1 MNNVGQP
8 RMSLGLYL
16 HVPFCHTRCHFCAFT
31 IQIHREDRAQRY
43 LHALSGEMRLH
54 AGQQSLAGRRLDTV
68 YFGGGTPTA
77 LSPVQLLDVLRQVR
91 ESFPMHDTAEISVEA
106 HPDTVTEDGLRQ
118 LVDAGVTRIS
128 FGAQSMDDSELI
140 QIGRRTSSDRTQ
152 TAVNMARTAG
162 FANINL
168 DLIYGVPGQT
178 LDGWLAT
185 LEAVLSLEPTHVST
199 YALTVEEKTRL
210 HIDVRRGDAVE
221 PDAAL
226 QNEMEDAA
234 AQRLATAGFT
244 RYEIS
249 NYARPGYAC
258 RHNLL
263 YWQGHDYLGLG
274 PSAQSYLNGRR
285 FGNAESV
292 EDYCQTLEEGRLP
305 IAESEL
311 LSEDQRQRERI
322 VFGLRLVEGVDQA
335 LLRHEPPDRAWH
347 QTLDRMTRRG
357 LLEER
362 AGRIRLTDEGRRFAD
377 SVAVELL

>member
-1 MNNVGQP
+1 
-8 RMSLGLYL
+8 MSLGLYL
-16 HVPFCHTRCHFCAFT
+16 HVPFCRTRCHFCAFT
-31 IQIHREDRAQRY
+31 LQVHREDRVQRY
-43 LHALSGEMRLH
+43 LDALASEIRLH

-68 YFGGGTPTA
+68 YFGGGTPTS
-77 LSPVQLLDVLRQVR
+77 LSAGQLTGILQHIRG
-91 ESFPMHDTAEISVEA
+91 SFGLADAAEISVEA

-118 LVDAGVTRIS
+118 LADAGFTRVS
-128 FGAQSMDDSELI
+128 FGVQSMDDGELL
-140 QIGRRTSSDRTQ
+140 QIGRRTSGNRTQ
-152 TAVNMARTAG
+152 AAVGMARSAG

-178 LDGWLAT
+178 PDGWLAT
-185 LEAVLSLEPTHVST
+185 LDAVLSLEPAHLSC

-210 HIDVRRGDAVE
+210 HLDVRRGDAVE

-234 AQRLATAGFT
+234 ARRLAAAGFT

-263 YWQGHDYLGLG
+263 YWQGQEYLGLG
-274 PSAQSYLNGRR
+274 PSAQSYLDGRR
-285 FGNAESV
+285 FGNIESV
-292 EDYCQTLEEGRLP
+292 EDYDRTLGRDCLP

-311 LSEDQRQRERI
+311 LSADQRRRERI
-322 VFGLRLVEGVDQA
+322 VFGLRLIEGVDQA
-335 LLRHEPPDRAWH
+335 LLRHEPPDRAW
-347 QTLDRMTRRG
+347 QQALDRLTRRG

-362 AGRIRLTDEGRRFAD
+362 AGRIRLTEEGRRYAD
-377 SVAVELL
+377 SVAVELI

>member
-1 MNNVGQP
+1 
-8 RMSLGLYL
+8 
-16 HVPFCHTRCHFCAFT
+16 
-31 IQIHREDRAQRY
+31 
-43 LHALSGEMRLH
+43 
-54 AGQQSLAGRRLDTV
+54 
-68 YFGGGTPTA
+68 
-77 LSPVQLLDVLRQVR
+77 
-91 ESFPMHDTAEISVEA
+91 
-106 HPDTVTEDGLRQ
+106 VTEDGLRQ
-118 LVDAGVTRIS
+118 LTDAGCTRIS
-128 FGAQSMDDSELI
+128 FGVQSMDDGELL
-140 QIGRRTSSDRTQ
+140 QIGRRTSSNRTQ
-152 TAVNMARTAG
+152 AAVGMARSAG

-185 LEAVLSLEPTHVST
+185 LDAVLALEPAHLSC

-210 HIDVRRGDAVE
+210 HLDVRRGDAIE

-234 AQRLATAGFT
+234 ARRLITAGFT

-274 PSAQSYLNGRR
+274 PSAQSYLDGRR
-285 FGNAESV
+285 FGNVESV
-292 EDYCQTLEEGRLP
+292 EDYDRTLGRGCLP

-311 LSEDQRQRERI
+311 LSADQRQRERI
-322 VFGLRLVEGVDQA
+322 VFGLRLIEGVDQV
-335 LLRHEPPDRAWH
+335 LLRHEPPDRAWQ
-347 QTLDRMTRRG
+347 QTLDRLTRRG

-362 AGRIRLTDEGRRFAD
+362 AGRLRLTDAGRRFAD
-377 SVAVELL
+377 SVAAELI

>member
-1 MNNVGQP
+1 
-8 RMSLGLYL
+8 MSVGLYL
-16 HVPFCHTRCHFCAFT
+16 HIPFCHTRCHFCAFT
-31 IQIHREDRAQRY
+31 LQIHREDRVQRY
-43 LHALSGEMRLH
+43 LGALVNEMRLH
-54 AGQQSLAGRRLDTV
+54 ADQQSLAGRRLDTV
-68 YFGGGTPTA
+68 YFGGGTPTT
-77 LSPVQLLDVLRQVR
+77 LSAVQLTDILQNVR
-91 ESFPMHDTAEISVEA
+91 DSFGLTDATEISVEA

-118 LVDAGVTRIS
+118 LTDAGCTRIS
-128 FGAQSMDDSELI
+128 FGVQSMDDGELL
-140 QIGRRTSSDRTQ
+140 QIGRRTSSNRTQ
-152 TAVNMARTAG
+152 AAVGMARSAG

-185 LEAVLSLEPTHVST
+185 LDAVLALEPAHLSC

-210 HIDVRRGDAVE
+210 HLDVRRGDAIE

-234 AQRLATAGFT
+234 ARRLITAGFT

-274 PSAQSYLNGRR
+274 PSAQSYLDGRR
-285 FGNAESV
+285 FGNVESV
-292 EDYCQTLEEGRLP
+292 EDYDRTLGQGCLP

-311 LSEDQRQRERI
+311 LSADQRQRERI
-322 VFGLRLVEGVDQA
+322 VFGLRLIEGVDQV
-335 LLRHEPPDRAWH
+335 LLRHEPPDRAWQ
-347 QTLDRMTRRG
+347 QTLDRLTRRG

-362 AGRIRLTDEGRRFAD
+362 AGRLRLTDAGRRFAD
-377 SVAVELL
+377 SVAAELI

>member
-1 MNNVGQP
+1 
-8 RMSLGLYL
+8 MSVGLYL

-31 IQIHREDRAQRY
+31 LQIHREDRVQRY
-43 LHALSGEMRLH
+43 LHALADEMRLH
-54 AGQQSLAGRRLDTV
+54 ADQQSLASRRLDTV
-68 YFGGGTPTA
+68 YFGGGTPTS
-77 LSPVQLLDVLRQVR
+77 LSAGQLTGILQNVR
-91 ESFPMHDTAEISVEA
+91 DSFGLTDAAEISVEA

-118 LVDAGVTRIS
+118 LTDAGFMRIS
-128 FGAQSMDDSELI
+128 FGVQSMDDGELL
-140 QIGRRTSSDRTQ
+140 QIGRRTSGNHTQ
-152 TAVNMARTAG
+152 AVVRMARSAG

-185 LEAVLSLEPTHVST
+185 LDAVLALEPAHLSC

-210 HIDVRRGDAVE
+210 HLDVRRGDAIE

-226 QNEMEDAA
+226 QNEMDDATA
-234 AQRLATAGFT
+234 RRLAAAGFT

-263 YWQGHDYLGLG
+263 YWQGQDYLGLG
-274 PSAQSYLNGRR
+274 PSAQSYLDGRR
-285 FGNAESV
+285 FGNIESV
-292 EDYCQTLEEGRLP
+292 EDYDRTLGQGCLP

-311 LSEDQRQRERI
+311 LNEDQRQRERI
-322 VFGLRLVEGVDQA
+322 VFGLRLIEGVDQI
-335 LLRHEPPDRAWH
+335 LLRHAPPDRAWQ
-347 QTLDRMTRRG
+347 QTLDRLRRRG

-362 AGRIRLTDEGRRFAD
+362 AGRVRLTEAGRRFAD

>member
-1 MNNVGQP
+1 
-8 RMSLGLYL
+8 
-16 HVPFCHTRCHFCAFT
+16 
-31 IQIHREDRAQRY
+31 
-43 LHALSGEMRLH
+43 MRLH

-91 ESFPMHDTAEISVEA
+91 ESFHLHDAAEISVEA
-106 HPDTVTEDGLRQ
+106 HPDTVTEDGLRK

-128 FGAQSMDDSELI
+128 FGAQSMDDSELM
-140 QIGRRTSSDRTQ
+140 QIGRRTSGDRTQ

-178 LDGWLAT
+178 LGGWLAT
-185 LEAVLSLEPTHVST
+185 LEAVLSLEPAHVSA

-210 HIDVRRGDAVE
+210 HIDVRRGDTVE

-234 AQRLATAGFT
+234 AQRLAAAGFT

-274 PSAQSYLNGRR
+274 PSAQSYLEGRR

-292 EDYCQTLEEGRLP
+292 EDYCRTLEEGRLP

-311 LSEDQRQRERI
+311 LSADQRRRERI
-322 VFGLRLVEGVDQA
+322 VFGLRLIEGVDQV

>member
-1 MNNVGQP
+1 
-8 RMSLGLYL
+8 MSVGLYL
-16 HVPFCHTRCHFCAFT
+16 HIPFCHTRCHFCAFT
-31 IQIHREDRAQRY
+31 LQIHREDRVQLY
-43 LHALSGEMRLH
+43 LGALVNEMRLH
-54 AGQQSLAGRRLDTV
+54 ADQQSLAGRRLDTV
-68 YFGGGTPTA
+68 YFGGGTPTT
-77 LSPVQLLDVLRQVR
+77 LSAVQLTDILQNVR
-91 ESFPMHDTAEISVEA
+91 DSFGLTDATEISVEA

-118 LVDAGVTRIS
+118 LTDAGCTRIS
-128 FGAQSMDDSELI
+128 FGVQSMDDGELL
-140 QIGRRTSSDRTQ
+140 QIGRRTSSNRTQ
-152 TAVNMARTAG
+152 AAVGMARSAG

-185 LEAVLSLEPTHVST
+185 LDAVLALEPAHLSC

-210 HIDVRRGDAVE
+210 HLDVRRGDAIE

-234 AQRLATAGFT
+234 ARRLITAGFT

-274 PSAQSYLNGRR
+274 PSAQSYLDGRR
-285 FGNAESV
+285 FGNVESV
-292 EDYCQTLEEGRLP
+292 EDYDRTLVRGCLP

-311 LSEDQRQRERI
+311 LSADQRQRERI
-322 VFGLRLVEGVDQA
+322 VFGLRLIEGVDQV
-335 LLRHEPPDRAWH
+335 LLRHEPPDRAWQ
-347 QTLDRMTRRG
+347 QTLDRLTRRG

-362 AGRIRLTDEGRRFAD
+362 AGRLRLTDAGRRFAD
-377 SVAVELL
+377 SVAAELI

>member
-16 HVPFCHTRCHFCAFT
+16 HVPFCRTRCHFCAFT
-31 IQIHREDRAQRY
+31 LQIHREDRAQRY

-77 LSPVQLLDVLRQVR
+77 LSAAQLEGILQNVR
-91 ESFPMHDTAEISVEA
+91 DSFGLTGSAEISVEA
-106 HPDTVTEDGLRQ
+106 HPDTVTEDSLRQ
-118 LVDAGVTRIS
+118 LADAGVTRIS
-128 FGAQSMDDSELI
+128 FGAQSMDDSELL
-140 QIGRRTSSDRTQ
+140 QIGRRTSGNRTQ
-152 TAVNMARTAG
+152 AAVGMARAAG

-185 LEAVLSLEPTHVST
+185 LEAVLSLDPAHLSC

-221 PDAAL
+221 PDTAL

-234 AQRLATAGFT
+234 SRRLAAAGFT

-263 YWQGHDYLGLG
+263 YWQGQDYLGLG
-274 PSAQSYLNGRR
+274 PSAQSYLDGRR

-292 EDYCQTLEEGRLP
+292 DDYCRTLEEGRLP
-305 IAESEL
+305 VAESEL

-322 VFGLRLVEGVDQA
+322 VFGLRLIDGVDRT
-335 LLRHEPPDRAWH
+335 LLRHEPPDGAWN
-347 QTLDRMTRRG
+347 QTLERMARRG

-362 AGRIRLTDEGRRFAD
+362 EGRIRLTDEGRRYAD
-377 SVAVELL
+377 SVAAELI

>member
-1 MNNVGQP
+1 
-8 RMSLGLYL
+8 MSLGLYI

-31 IQIHREDRAQRY
+31 LQIHREDRVQHY
-43 LHALSGEMRLH
+43 LRALSTEMRLH
-54 AGQQSLAGRRLDTV
+54 AAQRSLNGRRLDTV
-68 YFGGGTPTA
+68 YFGGGTPTTLEA
-77 LSPVQLLDVLRQVR
+77 SQPAEILRQVR
-91 ESFPMHDTAEISVEA
+91 DLFGLIDGAELSIEA

-118 LVDAGVTRIS
+118 LMDAGFTRIS
-128 FGAQSMDDSELI
+128 FGAQSMNDSELL
-140 QIGRRTSSDRTQ
+140 QIGRRTSGNRTQ
-152 TAVNMARTAG
+152 AAVNLARAAG

-178 LDGWLAT
+178 LEGWLAT
-185 LEAVLSLEPTHVST
+185 LEAVLSLEPAHVSC

-210 HIDVRRGDAVE
+210 HIDVRRGNAAE
-221 PDAAL
+221 PDPAL

-234 AQRLATAGFT
+234 ARRLATSGFT

-249 NYARPGYAC
+249 NYARPGRAC

-285 FGNAESV
+285 FGNSESMENYV
-292 EDYCQTLEEGRLP
+292 RTLEEERLP
-305 IAESEL
+305 IVDSEL
-311 LSEDQRQRERI
+311 LSEDQRRRERI
-322 VFGLRLVEGVDQA
+322 VFGLRLIEGVDQA
-335 LLRHEPPDRAWH
+335 LLRHEPPDRAW
-347 QTLDRMTRRG
+347 QQALDQLTRRG

-362 AGRIRLTDEGRRFAD
+362 AGKLRLTDEGRRFAD